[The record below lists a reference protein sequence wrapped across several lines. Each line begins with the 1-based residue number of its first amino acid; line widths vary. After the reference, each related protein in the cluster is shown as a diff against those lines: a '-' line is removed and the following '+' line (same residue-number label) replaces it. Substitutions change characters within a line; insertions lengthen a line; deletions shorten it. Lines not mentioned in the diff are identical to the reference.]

1 MDSSPPPQSPDDLT
15 PDTEETL
22 TVQGFTWDSDKVTSG
37 LASGIEYEGYA
48 CSYAHRNG
56 ERRDI
61 PPVADAALGLEP
73 GHGLWIV
80 AGTGGGPL
88 GCRSAA
94 ISVDLLTVEILNG
107 ERSYAEGML
116 LSHEQ
121 LRAPVHDNLPALLTV
136 LRNRGVPTNMDAPR
150 AAGRLK
156 AASCCFPESRWSL
169 GASDGDS

>member
-1 MDSSPPPQSPDDLT
+1 MRAARPGGPQGRRSGVPGRTPTPPTDSSPPPQSPDDLT

-73 GHGLWIV
+73 GHGLWIGS
-80 AGTGGGPL
+80 ADGAL
-88 GCRSAA
+88 GR
-94 ISVDLLTVEILNG
+94 
-107 ERSYAEGML
+107 
-116 LSHEQ
+116 
-121 LRAPVHDNLPALLTV
+121 LRQI
-136 LRNRGVPTNMDAPR
+136 
-150 AAGRLK
+150 AGR
-156 AASCCFPESRWSL
+156 
-169 GASDGDS
+169 